1 MNGITTQ
8 LYRPDL
14 TLSRCIVLL
23 ALSSTLLA
31 SPAHAQN
38 PSAAVAELPGY
49 RPFTFNLPTATERM
63 LTIDADGDG
72 RTDLMTFAGNTVSL
86 YFQNADGFD
95 FSTASTELT
104 LPGEAVGWDVSD
116 NYATEPGD
124 DTWSL
129 IALVDGNRV
138 QRWPIRQHQFGAAET
153 LLTDINGFTGPG
165 YYRLNFSRDINDD
178 NLADLIIPG
187 AGELAL
193 HIRNPDGSYQPP
205 LAISSEMQL
214 RTVLTPDN
222 RRGLDIVGSNTRDL
236 QPVEVTRDV
245 GQSLRIPLLALRDI
259 NGDDKPDLVSDTDE
273 RLDVFLAN
281 NASDDNYFSSTPNF
295 SVDRTEIRERLGE
308 FDVDQLDFANLTGV
322 LALTHEEIL
331 QDMNGDN
338 VDDLILREGGR
349 VALHLGRPDGINLD
363 DTEQILRSSGN
374 VLSVFLYDENGDERP
389 DLWLWRVE
397 QVSLGDVFLWLAI
410 SGSINI
416 EAFVYPNEG
425 NAFARRP
432 ARRITVALRFP
443 SAVRMISSVQE
454 VRDRAS
460 DSEVILPTTRAL
472 LPPNQDSTSS
482 RAGPVMEDLLILLED
497 QVDVFFSALTP
508 ESEADDDRF
517 LASIDYQRN
526 RDDYEID
533 IRRIIDEFDI
543 EVNRDVRA
551 VAQRQPDVSLPLNGQ
566 SRRGDIVTVDL
577 NANGMDD
584 IIVFTERNDEA
595 VTGMIWLSGFN

>member
-1 MNGITTQ
+1 M
-8 LYRPDL
+8 
-14 TLSRCIVLL
+14 
-23 ALSSTLLA
+23 
-31 SPAHAQN
+31 
-38 PSAAVAELPGY
+38 
-49 RPFTFNLPTATERM
+49 
-63 LTIDADGDG
+63 
-72 RTDLMTFAGNTVSL
+72 
-86 YFQNADGFD
+86 
-95 FSTASTELT
+95 
-104 LPGEAVGWDVSD
+104 
-116 NYATEPGD
+116 
-124 DTWSL
+124 
-129 IALVDGNRV
+129 
-138 QRWPIRQHQFGAAET
+138 
-153 LLTDINGFTGPG
+153 
-165 YYRLNFSRDINDD
+165 
-178 NLADLIIPG
+178 
-187 AGELAL
+187 
-193 HIRNPDGSYQPP
+193 
-205 LAISSEMQL
+205 
-214 RTVLTPDN
+214 
-222 RRGLDIVGSNTRDL
+222 
-236 QPVEVTRDV
+236 
-245 GQSLRIPLLALRDI
+245 
-259 NGDDKPDLVSDTDE
+259 
-273 RLDVFLAN
+273 
-281 NASDDNYFSSTPNF
+281 
-295 SVDRTEIRERLGE
+295 
-308 FDVDQLDFANLTGV
+308 
-322 LALTHEEIL
+322 
-331 QDMNGDN
+331 
-338 VDDLILREGGR
+338 
-349 VALHLGRPDGINLD
+349 
-363 DTEQILRSSGN
+363 
-374 VLSVFLYDENGDERP
+374 
-389 DLWLWRVE
+389 WLWRVE